1 MKLNEWKQNELNR
14 LLMKRFNLKESHCGT
29 GAHKRDDEEEVNEEE
44 ETLDELQGGCGCPDK
59 HPGMSHKAYL
69 VTLEEEQDGQEMGDS

>member
-14 LLMKRFNLKESHCGT
+14 LLMEKFNLKETGCGN
-29 GAHKRDDEEEVNEEE
+29 RDKEEVVEEE
-44 ETLDELQGGCGCPDK
+44 ETLEELHGGCGCPDK

-69 VTLEEEQDGQEMGDS
+69 VTLEEEQDDQE